1 MMSSFQQTF
10 EALDSSLLAI
20 LNISNTSRCSIYC
33 RAHHGKTHATYHKP
47 ATGSAQRDPQCDEGL
62 LFQSASLFKVFI
74 ASCLILI
81 IDKLSSDPST
91 ADRYHKLEG
100 AWNKPFT
107 DVFNDLV
114 EAKDS
119 RIRSLPGDPSVRQ
132 LLLHYNGVYDIN
144 HILLAPDGTPLQCL
158 DDVVDRISQYAED
171 TREQHVEGKG
181 CIIYSNANY
190 ILLAL
195 LINKVSG
202 SLNDFLKEYIFK
214 PFKMDRTF
222 LTSQDLHSHSN
233 KTQRQPHVVSSDGH
247 RRIFRPDTTL
257 GLFDIVEIAWLGPY
271 TSTADLGRFFE
282 GLLSAMDGKPI
293 GLFDKAVFESLGS
306 SRSRINKRAAYV
318 PCGLYT
324 VLNSTDPGSHSL
336 NRLIS
341 PDSNLNT
348 HILGKPSSGG
358 EIGAFYLA
366 GSATGWAGTI
376 YFIPSKR
383 TFVIVLTDTSGPLD
397 ASDLISRLCLHEIFD
412 LQPSRVGSRDVS
424 RYLPSRSTITPAE
437 RYRAHYVEL
446 AGRIFDENALKVREL
461 EQLDAQPDTPTSDYP
476 DLPGKYFCSR
486 NGQYLHVIDWKG
498 EDNKQTEGVLRVL
511 IYSGTKSSQIL
522 RFVKKGEKFRIC
534 SPELSSILAIDC
546 FDAWKN
552 LEFEVERD
560 DAGVKSL
567 SRQGV
572 HLKDSFI
579 QEKS

>member
-1 MMSSFQQTF
+1 MSSFQQAF
-10 EALDSSLLAI
+10 KALDPSVLEI
-20 LNISNTSRCSIYC
+20 LNISNTARCSIYC
-33 RAHHGKTHATYHKP
+33 RTQHEKIHTSYYKP
-47 ATGSAQRDPQCDEGL
+47 ATGLAQRDPQCDKGL

-81 IDKLSSDPST
+81 IDKLSLDPST
-91 ADRYHKLEG
+91 ADRYHKLGG
-100 AWNKPFT
+100 AWDKPFA
-107 DVFNDLV
+107 DVFNNLV
-114 EAKDS
+114 EAKES
-119 RIRSLPGDPSVRQ
+119 RIRPLPGDPSVLQ

-158 DDVVDRISQYAED
+158 NDVADRISQYAED
-171 TREQHVEGKG
+171 TREQHIEGKG
-181 CIIYSNANY
+181 CIRYSNANY

-195 LINKVSG
+195 LIDKASG

-222 LTSQDLHSHSN
+222 LTLQDLYSHSN
-233 KTQRQPHVVSSDGH
+233 ENQRQPHVVSSDRN
-247 RRIFRPDTTL
+247 RRIFRPDKTL

-282 GLLSAMDGKPI
+282 GLLSAMDGKST
-293 GLFDKAVFESLGS
+293 GLFDKAVVESLGS
-306 SRSRINKRAAYV
+306 SRSRINKQTGYV

-324 VLNSTDPGSHSL
+324 TLNSTGPGSHSL

-341 PDSNLNT
+341 PDSNLTT
-348 HILGKPSSGG
+348 HILGKTSTGE
-358 EIGAFYLA
+358 EIGTIYLA

-412 LQPSRVGSRDVS
+412 LKPLRAGSQDVS
-424 RYLPSRSTITPAE
+424 RYLPSRSTMTPAE
-437 RYRAHYVEL
+437 RYRAYYVEL
-446 AGRIFDENALKVREL
+446 AGQIFEENALKVREL

-476 DLPGKYFCSR
+476 DLPGKYSCSR

-498 EDNKQTEGVLRVL
+498 EDNKQTEGVLRIV
-511 IYSGTKSSQIL
+511 IYSSMKSSQIL

-534 SPELSSILAIDC
+534 SPKLSSVLAINC

>member
-1 MMSSFQQTF
+1 MSSFQQTF

-20 LNISNTSRCSIYC
+20 LDISNTTRCSIYC
-33 RAHHGKTHATYHKP
+33 RAQHEKTHATYHKP
-47 ATGSAQRDPQCDEGL
+47 ATGPAQRDPQCDESL

-91 ADRYHKLEG
+91 AARYHKLGG

-119 RIRSLPGDPSVRQ
+119 RIRPLPGDPSVLQ

-158 DDVVDRISQYAED
+158 DDAVDRISQYAED

-195 LINKVSG
+195 LIDKASG

-222 LTSQDLHSHSN
+222 LTLQDLHSHSN
-233 KTQRQPHVVSSDGH
+233 ENQRQPHVVSSDGH

-282 GLLSAMDGKPI
+282 
-293 GLFDKAVFESLGS
+293 GS

-348 HILGKPSSGG
+348 HILGKTSSG
-358 EIGAFYLA
+358 EEVGAFYLA

-376 YFIPSKR
+376 YFIPNKR

-412 LQPSRVGSRDVS
+412 LQPSRAGGRDVS
-424 RYLPSRSTITPAE
+424 RYLPSRSTMTPAE

-446 AGRIFDENALKVREL
+446 AGQIFDENALKVREL
-461 EQLDAQPDTPTSDYP
+461 EQLDDQPDTPTSEYP
-476 DLPGKYFCSR
+476 DLPGKYYCSR

-498 EDNKQTEGVLRVL
+498 EDNKQTEGVLRVV

-534 SPELSSILAIDC
+534 SSELSSVLAIDC